1 MRNHFNL
8 QMKNN
13 SDANN
18 PHSPPQ
24 QLDVFSPNAGKFKMH
39 NWQVN
44 QLMVA
49 IPAFIPKLCR
59 FTSLPF
65 VGLLSQAQREA
76 VGAAETDLGQELG
89 NGQDDLD
96 EREFEPYEIEKRDSQ
111 GHNSRKWFSSC
122 PRWRAKSRPNNQV

>member
-24 QLDVFSPNAGKFKMH
+24 QLDVFSPNAGKSKMH
-39 NWQVN
+39 KWQVN
-44 QLMVA
+44 QYFGHQSSIYLK
-49 IPAFIPKLCR
+49 I
-59 FTSLPF
+59 TSYPF

-122 PRWRAKSRPNNQV
+122 PRWRAKSRQNNQV

>member
-1 MRNHFNL
+1 MFFH
-8 QMKNN
+8 
-13 SDANN
+13 
-18 PHSPPQ
+18 PT
-24 QLDVFSPNAGKFKMH
+24 
-39 NWQVN
+39 QVN
-44 QLMVA
+44 LKCINGKLTSYILA
-49 IPAFIPKLCR
+49 TIPAFI
-59 FTSLPF
+59 SLPF